1 MEKKRK
7 ESKVTIGCHYDAIS
21 IAFICLLS
29 LLIIACNSPFSKYEK
44 KGKNDLEKACLHG
57 KVKQVIKYYDNEIA
71 KISQYNEYGFLT
83 KEVEFE
89 DGIESESS
97 SYSYDAYG
105 CMIKIIFKDKGSKGE
120 IEKTYDDKHNLISSY
135 INRECR

>member
-29 LLIIACNSPFSKYEK
+29 LLIIACNSPFSKYKK

-57 KVKQVIKYYDNEIA
+57 KVKQVIKFYDNEIA

-105 CMIKIIFKDKGSKGE
+105 CMIKKYLRTKVVKVKLKKHMMINII
-120 IEKTYDDKHNLISSY
+120 
-135 INRECR
+135 